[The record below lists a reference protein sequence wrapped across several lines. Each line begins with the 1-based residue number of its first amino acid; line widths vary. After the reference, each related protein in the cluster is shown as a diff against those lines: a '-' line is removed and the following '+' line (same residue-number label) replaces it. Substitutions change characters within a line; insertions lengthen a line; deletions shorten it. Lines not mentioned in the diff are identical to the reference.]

1 MRQLHSVSFHIS
13 VMYSLFQ
20 SIGNPLLKLVV
31 NIGFPFKYYY
41 QFWLSGSNSPNCG
54 WVITYFIY
62 DVVIVWGI
70 IAAFFILK
78 IKYLKK

>member
-1 MRQLHSVSFHIS
+1 MIKKFLIVSLYAAITFCIVSYIS

-20 SIGNPLLKLVV
+20 SVGKLHLKPVT

-54 WVITYFIY
+54 W
-62 DVVIVWGI
+62 
-70 IAAFFILK
+70 AEN
-78 IKYLKK
+78 